1 MAWREDAQFTDAT
14 VTNLDVT
21 NMLDVAFS
29 IGAEATNAITT
40 AITVTGA
47 ASNASLG
54 VALALPFYISSDA
67 VGQTLEAGVDLTP
80 TAGTDGTI
88 IVSGGDSKVYGHIV
102 TETTGEMDFV
112 ITDTGTDTYYINLI
126 LPNGRIATSG
136 AITLAA

>member
-67 VGQTLEAGVDLTP
+67 VGQTLEAG
-80 TAGTDGTI
+80 
-88 IVSGGDSKVYGHIV
+88 
-102 TETTGEMDFV
+102 
-112 ITDTGTDTYYINLI
+112 TDTYYINLI